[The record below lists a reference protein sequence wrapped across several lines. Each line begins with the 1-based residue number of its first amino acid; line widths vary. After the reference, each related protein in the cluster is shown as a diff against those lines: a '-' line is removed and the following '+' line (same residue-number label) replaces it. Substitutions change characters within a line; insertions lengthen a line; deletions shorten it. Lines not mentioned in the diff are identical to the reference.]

1 MSDHDVDRMMQ
12 RLRAIYAKE
21 DGAEGSGLVPI
32 LAAVVGRLDGIGER
46 LDSIDTRLDELTAE
60 VSLQRAALERF
71 GFMRKRPTPPA
82 GGYGGGSGLTMAPKG
97 E

>member
-1 MSDHDVDRMMQ
+1 MLQ

-21 DGAEGSGLVPI
+21 DGAEGTGLVPI
-32 LAAVVGRLDGIGER
+32 LAAVVGRLDGVCER

-82 GGYGGGSGLTMAPKG
+82 GGYLGGNALTTAAKG